1 MTVTSQF
8 LWKHAIDLFLELW
21 SRCYVKP
28 HHPELFRKAKSVLL
42 NSWHANNVEFKWIH
56 RLVHIVPVNYSLIL
70 RSVCVHMSR
79 FIIICMNKTTTI
91 LGWREYVAET
101 CIVNLSKKL
110 AFLVLFYAGRGLSR
124 NWEAPLSQQMDGEF
138 RVSMCVVHFQFALV
152 NLFSSY
158 VKGVSVFFFI

>member
-1 MTVTSQF
+1 
-8 LWKHAIDLFLELW
+8 
-21 SRCYVKP
+21 
-28 HHPELFRKAKSVLL
+28 
-42 NSWHANNVEFKWIH
+42 
-56 RLVHIVPVNYSLIL
+56 
-70 RSVCVHMSR
+70 
-79 FIIICMNKTTTI
+79 MNKTTTI

-158 VKGVSVFFFI
+158 VKGVSVFFLFKELDCCMSSHPIFFLLIQQ